1 MVLSIQEKKCVQKRN
16 CIDSTLNE
24 ELISDRISE
33 AEIIMYEKNGL
44 RIKEFVGSMFG
55 MPENIPEPVCRSQS
69 HK

>member
-44 RIKEFVGSMFG
+44 RIKKFVVSMFG
-55 MPENIPEPVCRSQS
+55 MPENIPEPVSKS
-69 HK
+69 KP